1 MITTGSKEST
11 IGVANRFESSTNN
24 TPRLDINQ
32 AAAGIIA
39 RLRIRIPSGN
49 NLACSSRIKNP
60 IASRSPIKVV
70 AERICKSLTSGVK
83 NPKMPPALW
92 T

>member
-1 MITTGSKEST
+1 MGSKEST
-11 IGVANRFESSTNN
+11 IGVASRFESSTNN